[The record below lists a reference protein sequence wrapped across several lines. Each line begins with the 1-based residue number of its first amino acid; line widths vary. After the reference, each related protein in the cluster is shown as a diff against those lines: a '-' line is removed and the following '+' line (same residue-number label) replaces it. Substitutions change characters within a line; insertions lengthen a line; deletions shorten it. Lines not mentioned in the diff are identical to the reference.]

1 MKTVIV
7 ALLSLIIVCSCDS
20 SGSKKNTFR
29 QQSVGGINSLQ
40 VVISNELW
48 ESEVGEE
55 IRKHFTIPA
64 DGLPQE
70 EPLFSINQMAPTAFK
85 GFMKSNRIF
94 LHLTIG
100 SEDSLKIAKDPFAR
114 PQTGAIFTAKTKEG
128 LVELISK
135 NQKRIINAFYR
146 TELKERQRRTKLSL
160 LKIDS
165 LKERFG
171 LSIKIPTAYRI
182 ASKSDNFYW
191 IRKDLKN
198 SGSTNILIYET
209 TLDAI
214 TNDSLA
220 LSEIIQIRDS
230 IAGSYLPVEDDG
242 RFITEEAYLPYLF
255 TTEIDG
261 NFAYETKGIWEIEGA
276 FMAGPFINFA
286 IKDIKN
292 NRYLILEGFTYA
304 PTVSKRNL
312 QFELESIIRSAKLN

>member
-1 MKTVIV
+1 MK
-7 ALLSLIIVCSCDS
+7 SIIIAFLYIITFCSCDS
-20 SGSKKNTFR
+20 NGTKKNNFK
-29 QQSVGGINSLQ
+29 QQSVGAINSLQ
-40 VVISNELW
+40 VVVSDELW
-48 ESEVGEE
+48 SSEVGEE
-55 IRKHFTIPA
+55 IRKYFTRST

-70 EPLFSINQMAPTAFK
+70 EPLFSINQMAPSSFK

-94 LHLTIG
+94 LHLTLG
-100 SEDSLKIAKDPFAR
+100 NEDSLKIAKNPFAK
-114 PQTGAIFTAKTKEG
+114 PQTGAILTAKTKEG
-128 LVELISK
+128 LIELILK
-135 NQKRIINAFYR
+135 NQEQIINVFYR
-146 TELKERQRRTKLSL
+146 TELKERQRRTRLST

-220 LSEIIQIRDS
+220 LGEIIKIRDS
-230 IAGSYLPVEDDG
+230 LASGYLPVEDEG
-242 RFITEEAYLPYLF
+242 RFITEEAYLPFLF

-261 NFAYETKGIWEIEGA
+261 IFAYETKGIWEVEGA

-286 IKDIKN
+286 IKDTEN

-304 PTVSKRNL
+304 PTVRKTKP
-312 QFELESIIRSAKLN
+312 SI